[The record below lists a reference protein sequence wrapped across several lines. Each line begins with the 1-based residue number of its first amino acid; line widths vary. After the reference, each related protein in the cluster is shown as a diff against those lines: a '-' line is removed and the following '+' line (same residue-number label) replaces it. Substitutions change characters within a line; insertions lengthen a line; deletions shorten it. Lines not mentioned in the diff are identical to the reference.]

1 MRREKVNNMTRARR
15 SRPTEP
21 VKPTK
26 AEQKLITAQ
35 LVKKY
40 PQMYTTKLT
49 ASEIKAIKDL
59 DPADR
64 KTIMRQIGL
73 ELKDIYKK

>member
-1 MRREKVNNMTRARR
+1 MARR

-21 VKPTK
+21 VKPTET
-26 AEQKLITAQ
+26 EQKLITAQ
-35 LVKKY
+35 LKKKY
-40 PQMYTTKLT
+40 PQMFTIKLT
-49 ASEIKAIKDL
+49 LAEKKAIKGL
-59 DPADR
+59 SPADK

>member
-1 MRREKVNNMTRARR
+1 MARR

-21 VKPTK
+21 VRPTET
-26 AEQKLITAQ
+26 EQKLVTAQ
-35 LVKKY
+35 LKKIY
-40 PQMYTTKLT
+40 PQMFTIKLT
-49 ASEIKAIKDL
+49 LAEKKAIKDL